1 MARKTSKPTA
11 TPIEPLDEQPPA
23 VEPDPVE
30 PDPDEPDSEKEPD
43 ETTQTDGQ
51 SESEP
56 AKRLA
61 RHAPMAQTTP
71 SGRIEVF
78 DVDCPDGIRRRVTR
92 NIDTGEQTTVPVDE

>member
-1 MARKTSKPTA
+1 MARKSSKPTA
-11 TPIEPLDEQPPA
+11 TPIEPLDEQPPV

-30 PDPDEPDSEKEPD
+30 PDPDEPDPDKEPD
-43 ETTQTDGQ
+43 ETEQTDGQ

-61 RHAPMAQTTP
+61 RHAPPATAP
-71 SGRIEVF
+71 SDRIEVF

-92 NIDTGEQTTVPVDE
+92 NIDTGAQTTVPVDE